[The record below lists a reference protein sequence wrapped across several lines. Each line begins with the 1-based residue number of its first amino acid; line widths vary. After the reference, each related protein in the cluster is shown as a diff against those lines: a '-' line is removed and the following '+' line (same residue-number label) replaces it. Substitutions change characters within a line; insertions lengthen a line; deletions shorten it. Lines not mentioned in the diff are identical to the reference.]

1 MASNI
6 QQSVTLPA
14 SPDELYDMYL
24 DPAQHAAITGQ
35 PVTIGAEPG
44 SAFSAF
50 GGVLQGRMLHTEPKR
65 LIVQTWRSKNWRVE
79 DMDSILVIT
88 FRESGNQGQVELSHI
103 NVAAHDFQDVNAGWR
118 KYYWDPWR
126 EYLRKRR

>member
-65 LIVQTWRSKNWRVE
+65 LIVQTWRSKNWKPE
-79 DMDSILVIT
+79 DIDSVLILT
-88 FRESGNQGQVELSHI
+88 FWPSEQAGRIDLVHV
-103 NVAAHDFQDVNAGWR
+103 NVPEHDIDGVMKGWE
-118 KYYWDPWR
+118 KYYWIPWR
-126 EYLRKRR
+126 RYLEES